1 MPVVGERGAVRQR
14 GLKEEEVSQGGGRV
28 MRCRD
33 RGDRGTK
40 NCSGCVGVVMGDR
53 VRVNQWEEIGYRY
66 PVERLTLT

>member
-14 GLKEEEVSQGGGRV
+14 GLKEEEISQGGVRV

-40 NCSGCVGVVMGDR
+40 NCSGCVVMGDR
-53 VRVNQWEEIGYRY
+53 TKVNQWEEIGCRY